1 MRDSKSKVRPNKA
14 ERARSSMHPPTPP
27 ERNDPSLGRDV
38 QTKIGQQLRA
48 IYDDV
53 VNQGIPD
60 RFVEL
65 LNKLDKRKE

>member
-1 MRDSKSKVRPNKA
+1 
-14 ERARSSMHPPTPP
+14 MHPATAP
-27 ERNDPSLGRDV
+27 ERTDPSLGRDV

>member
-1 MRDSKSKVRPNKA
+1 
-14 ERARSSMHPPTPP
+14 MHPPTPP

>member
-1 MRDSKSKVRPNKA
+1 MRDSKSKVRPLKA
-14 ERARSSMHPPTPP
+14 TGTESPMHPAVMP

-60 RFVEL
+60 RFVDL
-65 LNKLDKRKE
+65 LNKLDKGKE